1 VKNND
6 RETWLGFPG
15 PRGAQGEQMKD
26 LFDDV
31 DAKKYYYDMDPDPP
45 LGETGG
51 AMSRLFILVLL
62 AMIVAAAWQL
72 P

>member
-1 VKNND
+1 
-6 RETWLGFPG
+6 
-15 PRGAQGEQMKD
+15 MKD